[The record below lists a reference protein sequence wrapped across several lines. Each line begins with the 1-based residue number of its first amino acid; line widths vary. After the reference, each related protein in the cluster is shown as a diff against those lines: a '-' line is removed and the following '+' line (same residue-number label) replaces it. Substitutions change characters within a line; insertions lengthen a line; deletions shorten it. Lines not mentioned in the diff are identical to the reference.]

1 MYCDSNARAITIFLI
16 QFLGGVTILI
26 ISYLTDRFGRKI
38 FMIIIVILGI
48 IGSIL
53 LLIASALLI
62 SALGVAFGNFLVDF
76 MFLLG
81 FTYYSEVSTKE
92 SRILANVLMF
102 LSIVFGSFIC
112 LIIASF
118 TSEFW
123 VIDAVVLFLLFPL
136 LILSFAMR
144 ESIYYLYNNKAK
156 KQFFDTLTLMAE
168 INEVNLK
175 TVIRDINPRLKDS
188 HDLGNQFIAKNKF
201 QSNMRY
207 SYRDFSMDFNE
218 FSMRETFFK
227 KEYIESNSREQ
238 NASDSMN
245 NPHSNMFNYSLNK
258 NLNNSS
264 RNNGRL
270 TNK

>member
-1 MYCDSNARAITIFLI
+1 
-16 QFLGGVTILI
+16 
-26 ISYLTDRFGRKI
+26 
-38 FMIIIVILGI
+38 MIIIVFLGVL
-48 IGSIL
+48 GSIL
-53 LLIASALLI
+53 LLIPSALII

-81 FTYYSEVSTKE
+81 FTYYSEVSTKK
-92 SRILANVLMF
+92 SRTLANVLMF

-118 TSEFW
+118 TSSFW
-123 VIDAVVLFLLFPL
+123 VIDVVVLVLLIPL

-156 KQFFDTLTLMAE
+156 KQFFNTLTLMAE

-175 TVIRDINPRLKDS
+175 TVIRDINPRMKDS
-188 HDLGNQFIAKNKF
+188 EDLGKHFIAKNKF

-218 FSMRETFFK
+218 FSM
-227 KEYIESNSREQ
+227 KENQYRRDHFESYSKEQ
-238 NASDSMN
+238 NASDSNSMH
-245 NPHSNMFNYSLNK
+245 NPHSNMFNYSINK

-264 RNNGRL
+264 RNNSIRNNGSQITHRL
-270 TNK
+270 AKYEKIEF